1 MAESL
6 LDGAAA
12 RPRPGRWLAETLL
25 AERERWPMWIP
36 VGLGTGVALY
46 FALPAE
52 PAPWIGPLAAT
63 AALILGLLGRRH
75 QLWLVIAIAALAL
88 ASGFAAAQLRTAWV
102 AAPVLQKEIRPVT
115 VTGRVVVSEV
125 RGAGRRL
132 VLDRLRIGGL
142 DEAAT
147 PARVRIS
154 LRGASVPS
162 YIPGQWV
169 ELRAALSPPAAP
181 SAPGAFDFAR
191 HAYFQRLGGL
201 GFAFGAARVID
212 PPAGAA
218 ASGFAI
224 AVGRLRQQV
233 TDRVLAGLDGQP
245 GAVAAAL
252 LTGERGAIAKDV
264 LAAVRD
270 AGLAHL
276 LAISGLHIGLV
287 AAILF
292 FVVRALL
299 ATIEPIALRFPIK
312 KWAACVGLAGT
323 AFYLLLSGATIPTQ
337 RAFLMGAL
345 VIGAILLDR
354 TGISMRSVAW
364 AAVAVLLVQPESL
377 LGASFQ
383 MSFAAVVALVAAFE
397 WFGERRARSVGDRD
411 APRLIRRYL
420 TGVVLATL
428 IAGLATA
435 PFAAYNFNRLAT
447 FGLAANLVAVPLT
460 ALWIMPWGVV
470 SLVLMPLGL
479 ESFALAPMGWGI
491 GGLIAVARTV
501 AAWPGAVV
509 LLPAMPTAGVVAAA
523 TGGLWLCLWRRSW
536 RWPGALVVAAALA
549 TPALYEAPDVLV
561 DGKAKLFAV
570 RTPSDVSGGA
580 WAGALAL
587 SSGSAARYTAGIWLR
602 RDGQGEAA
610 PWPDDASWLGCDR
623 TGCIY
628 RAGGH
633 TIALVRDGRAL
644 AEDCRRADIVVSDVP
659 LRGACPSAAVT
670 IDRFDLWRH
679 GAHAIYLEEGGVVR
693 VESVAEMRGA
703 RPWTARR
710 ERD

>member
-1 MAESL
+1 MTESH

-12 RPRPGRWLAETLL
+12 RHGPGRWLADTLH
-25 AERERWPMWIP
+25 AERERWPLWVP

-46 FALPAE
+46 FALPGE
-52 PAPWIGPLAAT
+52 PPPWSGPLAT
-63 AALILGLLGRRH
+63 LVALALAVLGRRH
-75 QLWLVIAIAALAL
+75 QLRLVTAIAALAL
-88 ASGFAAAQLRTAWV
+88 AAGFGAAQIRTAWV
-102 AAPVLQKEIRPVT
+102 AAPVLEKEIRGVT

-125 RGAGRRL
+125 RGNGRRL
-132 VLDRLRIGGL
+132 VLDRLRIAGL
-142 DEAAT
+142 EPAAT
-147 PARVRIS
+147 PARVRVS
-154 LRGASVPS
+154 LRGAQVES

-169 ELRAALSPPAAP
+169 ELRAALSPPAEP

-191 HAYFQRLGGL
+191 QAYFQRLGGL
-201 GFAFGAARVID
+201 GFAFGPARVIE
-212 PPAGAA
+212 PPADGGA
-218 ASGFAI
+218 GGMAI
-224 AVGRLRQQV
+224 AIGRMRQQV
-233 TDRVLAGLDGQP
+233 TIRVLAGLDGQA

-264 LAAVRD
+264 LAAMRD

-299 ATIEPIALRFPIK
+299 AAIEPVALRFPIK
-312 KWAACVGLAGT
+312 KWAACAALAGT
-323 AFYLLLSGATIPTQ
+323 AFYLLLAGATIPTQ

-345 VIGAILLDR
+345 VIVAILLDR

-397 WFGERRARSVGDRD
+397 WFGQRRAGSAGDRD
-411 APRLIRRYL
+411 AARRIRRYL
-420 TGVVLATL
+420 AGVALATV

-435 PFAAYNFNRLAT
+435 PFAAYNFNRLAS

-460 ALWIMPWGVV
+460 ALWVMPWGVAA
-470 SLVLMPLGL
+470 LALMPLGL
-479 ESFALAPMGWGI
+479 ESLALAPMGWGI
-491 GGLIAVARTV
+491 DGVIGVARTV
-501 AAWPGAVV
+501 SAWPGAVV
-509 LLPAMPTAGVVAAA
+509 LLPVMPVAGVVAAA
-523 TGGLWLCLWRRSW
+523 LGGLWLCLWRRPW

-549 TPALYEAPDVLV
+549 TPAFSEAPDVLV

-570 RTPSDVSGGA
+570 RTPTGES
-580 WAGALAL
+580 AGALAL
-587 SSGSAARYTAGIWLR
+587 SSRSAARYTAGIWLR
-602 RDGQGEAA
+602 RNGQGEAA
-610 PWPDDASWLGCDR
+610 PWPDDAAWLGCDR
-623 TGCIY
+623 AGCIY
-628 RAGGH
+628 RARGH
-633 TIALVRDGRAL
+633 TVALVRDGRAL
-644 AEDCRRADIVVSDVP
+644 AEDCRVADIVVSTVP
-659 LRGACPSAAVT
+659 VRRDCPSAVVVV
-670 IDRFDLWRH
+670 DRFDLWRE
-679 GAHAIYLEEGGVVR
+679 GAHALYFQEDGGVR

-710 ERD
+710 GSK